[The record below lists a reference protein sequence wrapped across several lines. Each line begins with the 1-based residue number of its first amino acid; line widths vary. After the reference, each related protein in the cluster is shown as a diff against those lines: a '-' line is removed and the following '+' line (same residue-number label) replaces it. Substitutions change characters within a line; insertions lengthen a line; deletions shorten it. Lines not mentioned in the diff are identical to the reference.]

1 MKKRKE
7 ITIINYDAGNI
18 FNLKSSLE
26 KTNSKIIVTNNP
38 KKIVKAE
45 KIIIPGVGA
54 FKEGFII

>member
-38 KKIVKAE
+38 KKLSKLKKLLFQVLGLSK
-45 KIIIPGVGA
+45 
-54 FKEGFII
+54 KEFII

>member
-26 KTNSKIIVTNNP
+26 KNEFKNNCNKQS

-45 KIIIPGVGA
+45 KIIIQVLGLSK
-54 FKEGFII
+54 KEFII

>member
-1 MKKRKE
+1 MLLVIDNAR
-7 ITIINYDAGNI
+7 

-54 FKEGFII
+54 FKEGIYNLKKRKFL